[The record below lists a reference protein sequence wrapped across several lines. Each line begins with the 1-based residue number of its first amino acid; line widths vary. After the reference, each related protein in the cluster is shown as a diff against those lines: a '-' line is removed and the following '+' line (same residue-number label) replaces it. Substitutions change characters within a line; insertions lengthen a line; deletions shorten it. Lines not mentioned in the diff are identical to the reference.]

1 LKCLALATL
10 ILTFTPTFTASAQA
24 QAADKPKP
32 PIATLTIGWS
42 YLWADQGANYRS
54 NLNGWFVRPSVY
66 IGRGASIFF
75 SSTNY
80 YGTNAKG
87 AVNSHGFTLGVA
99 KQVFPTPHLKP
110 SMFLEAGDVRAS
122 SRGITNEALVATGVA
137 FSIPLAKWA
146 SLAITPAEYIFLYPH
161 ADWRNDYNAKVG
173 LSFPIGH
180 R

>member
-1 LKCLALATL
+1 MKCLALAALVL
-10 ILTFTPTFTASAQA
+10 ILTFSASAHA
-24 QAADKPKP
+24 QVADKPKP
-32 PIATLTIGWS
+32 PIATITIGWS

-54 NLNGWFVRPSVY
+54 NLNGWFARPSVY

-87 AVNSHGFTLGVA
+87 AVNSHAFTLGVS
-99 KQVFPTPHLKP
+99 KQVFPTPRFKP
-110 SMFLEAGDVRAS
+110 SIFLEAGDVRAS
-122 SRGITNEALVATGVA
+122 SKGITNEALVATGVA

-146 SLAITPAEYIFLYPH
+146 SLAITPAEYAFLYPH
-161 ADWRNDYNAKVG
+161 ADWRNDFTAKVG
-173 LSFPIGH
+173 LIFPIGH